1 MRTLIFKIFFF
12 FLCLTFLV
20 NVFSQ
25 STIQLKFSPI
35 GIHPFN
41 ETNKHLFDNKI
52 DENAI
57 FVTEPLFLLC
67 YESYLREDSFA
78 FRGMFGFLNDA
89 AAKPAITL
97 HLGLKQRL
105 VQIWRN
111 SFSVGAGFNL
121 YGRGLWSTIPGYIQ
135 EKHWGANGTWE
146 YKLGFMGELEYA
158 LFLNDKNDLT
168 LSLLYGH
175 QQNTFTVTIGY
186 KYWIS
191 SIIKHPKKCGNCPFQ
206 KTSKHWNP

>member
-1 MRTLIFKIFFF
+1 M
-12 FLCLTFLV
+12 
-20 NVFSQ
+20 SQ
-25 STIQLKFSPI
+25 STIQLKFSPV

-52 DENAI
+52 DDKAI
-57 FVTEPLFLLC
+57 FVTEPFFLFS
-67 YESYLREDSFA
+67 YESYLSGDSFA
-78 FRGMFGFLNDA
+78 FRAMLGFLNDA
-89 AAKPAITL
+89 AAKPALTL
-97 HLGLKQRL
+97 HIGLKQRL
-105 VQIWRN
+105 VQVWRN
-111 SFSVGAGFNL
+111 SFSIGAGANL
-121 YGRGLWSTIPGYIQ
+121 YGRSLWSSIPGYVQ
-135 EKHWGANGTWE
+135 ENHWGANGSWE

-175 QQNTFTVTIGY
+175 QQNTFTFTIGY

-191 SIIKHPKKCGNCPFQ
+191 SIIKNPKKCGNCPFQ